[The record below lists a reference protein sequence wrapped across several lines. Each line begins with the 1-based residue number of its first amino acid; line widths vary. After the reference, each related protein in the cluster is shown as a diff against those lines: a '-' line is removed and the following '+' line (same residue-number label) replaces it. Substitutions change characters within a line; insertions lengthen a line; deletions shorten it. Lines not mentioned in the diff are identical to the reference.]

1 MSAALHRWDVTPT
14 EAVAIQNALR
24 GRVVARD
31 DLGPVGT
38 VAGVDIGFEDAG
50 RIARAAAVVL
60 RLPDLTRLAEALV
73 RAPLRFPYV
82 PGLLSFREVPAAAEA
97 LARLPLVPDVVATA
111 VPLAV
116 PVEAT
121 YVVTVERFAS

>member
-97 LARLPLVPDVVATA
+97 LARLPLVPDVV
-111 VPLAV
+111 LCDG
-116 PVEAT
+116 
-121 YVVTVERFAS
+121 